1 MARLQRSL
9 LRAVILG
16 AVVLALTEG
25 SGPGAG
31 TSRTEAV
38 ERDSLVTV
46 VVGSPSSI
54 GGGSTLVPG
63 SVLPA
68 GSSVRL
74 RAGDALEYADAR
86 GRIRRV
92 HGRVGDA
99 GSRPDDRGVGSIAVF
114 LMGLLRCSSFPAEHE
129 GNRLEPHGRILDTR
143 PEFRCCLPDLSEG
156 AAVRV
161 AASGAVVFR
170 LPPGGDAE
178 AWTHGRPSLRR
189 GERYELTVD
198 GIGGVAGATGIRSR
212 FEVLAAAEAA
222 EVAGH
227 LRRLREAV
235 GAAPHV
241 LRAGLYLLFRL
252 RSEALRE
259 IEGLDLD
266 PAELRELLRL
276 VRVLRAP

>member
-1 MARLQRSL
+1 MARLQRSV

-31 TSRTEAV
+31 TSRTETV
-38 ERDSLVTV
+38 ERDGLVTV
-46 VVGSPSSI
+46 VVGSPSSV

-63 SVLPA
+63 SILPA

-74 RAGDALEYADAR
+74 LAGDALEYVDAR

-92 HGRVGDA
+92 HGRVGDV
-99 GSRPDDRGVGSIAVF
+99 GSRPDDRGLGSIAVF
-114 LMGLLRCSSFPAEHE
+114 LMGLLRCSSRPAERDE
-129 GNRLEPHGRILDTR
+129 IRLEPNGRILDTR
-143 PEFRCCLPDLSEG
+143 PEFRCRLPDLPEA

-170 LPPGGDAE
+170 VPAGGDAE

-198 GIGGVAGATGIRSR
+198 GIGGEAAAAGIRSR
-212 FEVLAAAEAA
+212 FEVLTAAEGA
-222 EVAGH
+222 EVAGT

-241 LRAGLYLLFRL
+241 LRAGLYLLLRL

-266 PAELRELLRL
+266 PAELRELLRI
-276 VRVLRAP
+276 VRALRVP